1 MFCLRQRL
9 TGNLGAN
16 LRKGVTFRNY
26 LRIRVC
32 FKTIHREDLFLHGI
46 RHSHWRES
54 LTRHWHWRYRTWH
67 GPRRRRSRL
76 LHGRDKWQ
84 EGLAFCTGDI
94 GHVGET
100 RRSRLLH
107 WRDSHVG
114 ETRRSCLLHWRDSHV
129 GSCLLHWRDRLAQVV
144 AHVKILSPSGS
155 QGCSLRAS
163 ALQC

>member
-1 MFCLRQRL
+1 MGSILKLL
-9 TGNLGAN
+9 TEG
-16 LRKGVTFRNY
+16 
-26 LRIRVC
+26 VC
-32 FKTIHREDLFLHGI
+32 FVHGI
-46 RHSHWRES
+46 RHSHWRESLTRHRHWRES
-54 LTRHWHWRYRTWH
+54 LTRHWHWRYRTYRHCHWRH

-76 LHGRDKWQ
+76 LHWRDRRQ
-84 EGLAFCTGDI
+84 EGLAFCTGDT

-107 WRDSHVG
+107 WRDNHVG

>member
-26 LRIRVC
+26 LRIRIC
-32 FKTIHREDLFLHGI
+32 FKTIHGEGLFLHGI

-54 LTRHWHWRYRTWH
+54 LTRHWHWRYRTYRHCHWRH

-76 LHGRDKWQ
+76 LHWRDRRQ
-84 EGLAFCTGDI
+84 EGLAFCTGDT
-94 GHVGET
+94 GHVGEALAFSIGETGDT

-114 ETRRSCLLHWRDSHV
+114 SSR
-129 GSCLLHWRDRLAQVV
+129 LLHWRDRL
-144 AHVKILSPSGS
+144 
-155 QGCSLRAS
+155 
-163 ALQC
+163 